1 MTYISSSWEKGQLFH
16 SNKQDSYLAIW
27 RRPSRTPIVT
37 ALLLCASTLFLFSS
51 IFVLD
56 NYYGGAFVTIYP
68 YTSTSCTYNF
78 QANHPGDPAGQSD
91 SICLTPA
98 CVIAAAEILQNLS
111 PRHHEIDPCENFD
124 KFVCEGWEEKHD
136 LRADQGSI
144 FTGTIME
151 ESSQQILRHVLESPY
166 SDAHSMVATSST
178 AEQEIFRKLHGQYE
192 ACMDEKKI
200 KEIGV
205 SPLLG
210 ALLKI
215 AELFPAADPESTPA
229 AFQRNSQKHLLN
241 KGENKLS
248 NTIIYLES
256 IGVTAL
262 VGFGIGVC
270 IPLSRLIY
278 NAECLIARP
287 GR

>member
-1 MTYISSSWEKGQLFH
+1 MTSGS
-16 SNKQDSYLAIW
+16 
-27 RRPSRTPIVT
+27 
-37 ALLLCASTLFLFSS
+37 
-51 IFVLD
+51 
-56 NYYGGAFVTIYP
+56 
-68 YTSTSCTYNF
+68 YNF
-78 QANHPGDPAGQSD
+78 QATHPGEPVSQSD

-111 PRHHEIDPCENFD
+111 PRHQEIDPCENFD

-166 SDAHSMVATSST
+166 SDAHPMVATSST
-178 AEQEIFRKLHGQYE
+178 AEQEIFRKLQDQYE

-205 SPLLG
+205 SPLIG
-210 ALLKI
+210 ALRKI
-215 AELFPAADPESTPA
+215 GDLFPAADPELKL
-229 AFQRNSQKHLLN
+229 QKHLLN

-248 NTIIYLES
+248 NTIIFLQS

-262 VGFGIGVC
+262 FVFGIGVS
-270 IPLSRLIY
+270 IPS
-278 NAECLIARP
+278 E
-287 GR
+287 

>member
-1 MTYISSSWEKGQLFH
+1 MTYISSSCEKGQPFH
-16 SNKQDSYLAIW
+16 SKKQESYLAAIW
-27 RRPSRTPIVT
+27 RRPSLTPIVT
-37 ALLLCASTLFLFSS
+37 ALLLFASTFFLFSS
-51 IFVLD
+51 LFASLD
-56 NYYGGAFVTIYP
+56 NYYGGAFVNIY
-68 YTSTSCTYNF
+68 TLLFRLLVTYNF
-78 QANHPGDPAGQSD
+78 QANHPGDPVGQSD

-111 PRHHEIDPCENFD
+111 PRYHEIDPCENFD
-124 KFVCEGWEEKHD
+124 KFVCEGWDEKHD

-144 FTGTIME
+144 FTGTIMGE
-151 ESSQQILRHVLESPY
+151 NSQQILRHVLESP
-166 SDAHSMVATSST
+166 HSTTSST
-178 AEQEIFRKLHGQYE
+178 AEQEIFRKLQGQYQ

-210 ALLKI
+210 ALRKI
-215 AELFPAADPESTPA
+215 ADLFPAADPEFTPA
-229 AFQRNSQKHLLN
+229 ALQRKVQKHLLN

-262 VGFGIGVC
+262 VNFGIDVC
-270 IPLSRLIY
+270 IPSK
-278 NAECLIARP
+278 
-287 GR
+287 